1 MLCRYSFRFNGK
13 NAIGLQ
19 MKNRLG
25 NMKVTI
31 SYLKIYKAILVLV
44 RISTLLTT
52 VANWSLLAINMH
64 LVSIYP
70 IK

>member
-1 MLCRYSFRFNGK
+1 
-13 NAIGLQ
+13 